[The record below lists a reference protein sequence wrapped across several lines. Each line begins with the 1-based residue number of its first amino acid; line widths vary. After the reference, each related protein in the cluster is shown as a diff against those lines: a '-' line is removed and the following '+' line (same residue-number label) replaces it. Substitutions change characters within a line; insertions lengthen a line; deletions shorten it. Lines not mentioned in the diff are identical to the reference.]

1 MFEHHVTFE
10 CLDTLYIF
18 QFIYFTT
25 FTEQDSFRTLLSV
38 VQDILVGSDIRVCL
52 EFMWDET
59 LTSIIFHDSLQ
70 FKVAFIRVLY
80 SLQAYL
86 YAEENLAEKKQ
97 FGFVLYIYKQS
108 LKPITAYI
116 LQAEPAEL

>member
-38 VQDILVGSDIRVCL
+38 V
-52 EFMWDET
+52 
-59 LTSIIFHDSLQ
+59 
-70 FKVAFIRVLY
+70 
-80 SLQAYL
+80 
-86 YAEENLAEKKQ
+86 
-97 FGFVLYIYKQS
+97 
-108 LKPITAYI
+108 
-116 LQAEPAEL
+116 